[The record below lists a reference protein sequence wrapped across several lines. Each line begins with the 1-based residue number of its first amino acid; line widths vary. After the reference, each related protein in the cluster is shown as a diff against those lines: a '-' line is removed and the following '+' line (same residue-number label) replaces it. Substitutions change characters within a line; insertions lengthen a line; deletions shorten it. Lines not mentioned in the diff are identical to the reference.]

1 MKYTDYEAIAN
12 EVTAETALETV
23 QKLLDQARTDS
34 VETDSEI
41 ADLTNQLNEMKSK
54 YNDLQVDYI
63 KKLTSQPGEVE
74 DEEDEESDINDEIE
88 KILKEEE

>member
-12 EVTAETALETV
+12 EVTTETALETV

-34 VETDSEI
+34 VETDTEI

-63 KKLTSQPGEVE
+63 KKLTSQLGEVE
-74 DEEDEESDINDEIE
+74 DEEDEDSNINDEIE